1 MNHENSLLIKT
12 EACKSTHGQ
21 LGSTNSDGDDF
32 TRCRIDKRI
41 GISLIL
47 YDEWFYNRRSAKLN
61 RKGMGIQHLHNAKYS
76 DLILLRR
83 INATLKRSEEYFLK
97 VFFENVHILTHMTI
111 GTG

>member
-1 MNHENSLLIKT
+1 MIQNQAFE
-12 EACKSTHGQ
+12 STYGQ
-21 LGSTNSDGDDF
+21 LGSTNSDGDDI
-32 TRCRIDKRI
+32 TRCSIDERI

-47 YDEWFYNRRSAKLN
+47 YDGWCFSQKSAKLN